1 MPNAKFC
8 RPLLHL
14 MADGYVIGATGS
26 PQCGLIDKSQSP
38 QAQNDGE
45 IQLQVGEL
53 GQG

>member
-14 MADGYVIGATGS
+14 MADVYVIGAS
-26 PQCGLIDKSQSP
+26 PQCGLIVKSQSP

-45 IQLQVGEL
+45 IKLQVGEL